1 MTATD
6 SMAIRASVRRHQL
19 NDMIVNDPSTDTHKP
34 PSQIF
39 LSAAIAEL
47 KGGADHP
54 PSYAASPPTGGL
66 FVRFHPTIFVAAE
79 PVSIGGYH
87 GQTTF
92 RTTRR
97 FVRPCQEC

>member
-1 MTATD
+1 
-6 SMAIRASVRRHQL
+6 
-19 NDMIVNDPSTDTHKP
+19 MILHEYQTNPRLRFFFQQQSPNT
-34 PSQIF
+34 
-39 LSAAIAEL
+39 

-54 PSYAASPPTGGL
+54 PSYAASPPTVGL

-79 PVSIGGYH
+79 PISIGGYH

-97 FVRPCQEC
+97 FVGSCQEC